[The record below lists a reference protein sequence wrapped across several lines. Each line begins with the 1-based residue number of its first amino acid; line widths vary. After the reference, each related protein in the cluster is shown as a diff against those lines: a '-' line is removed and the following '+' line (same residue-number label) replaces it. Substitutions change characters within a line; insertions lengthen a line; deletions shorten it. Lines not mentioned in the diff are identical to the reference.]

1 MKRQIK
7 HSLESK
13 KVIKKKSGKVYVTW
27 KGSDNLFNRWIDKK
41 NKLLYQMSYFPES
54 DSHNRS
60 KIKVELDL
68 FNYTK
73 KSNLNEESGIYTS
86 EFAKKSD

>member
-1 MKRQIK
+1 
-7 HSLESK
+7 
-13 KVIKKKSGKVYVTW
+13 
-27 KGSDNLFNRWIDKK
+27 
-41 NKLLYQMSYFPES
+41 MSYFPES

>member
-1 MKRQIK
+1 M
-7 HSLESK
+7 SLG
-13 KVIKKKSGKVYVTW
+13 KVLIIYLIDGKIKKK
-27 KGSDNLFNRWIDKK
+27 
-41 NKLLYQMSYFPES
+41 KLLYQMSYFPES